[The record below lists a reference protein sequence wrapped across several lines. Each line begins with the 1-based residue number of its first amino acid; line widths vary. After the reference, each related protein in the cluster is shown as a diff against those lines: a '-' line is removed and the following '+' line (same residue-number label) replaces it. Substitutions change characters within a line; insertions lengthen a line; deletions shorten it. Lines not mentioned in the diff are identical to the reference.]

1 MSVAIDELLELSVPD
16 KLDVLERLWDS
27 ITADPRLVAI
37 PEWHLEELD
46 RREDELRR
54 NPQLGEDWATV
65 KQRLQNRNA

>member
-16 KLDVLERLWDS
+16 KLDVLVRLWDS
-27 ITADPRLVAI
+27 ITADPRQVVI

-46 RREDELRR
+46 RREEELRR
-54 NPQLGEDWATV
+54 NPQLGEDWAAV

>member
-27 ITADPRLVAI
+27 ITADPRQVAI
-37 PEWHLEELD
+37 PDWHLEELD
-46 RREDELRR
+46 RREEELRR
-54 NPQLGEDWATV
+54 NPQSGKDWEAV

>member
-27 ITADPRLVAI
+27 ITADPQQVAI
-37 PEWHLEELD
+37 PDWHLEELD
-46 RREDELRR
+46 RREEELRR
-54 NPQLGEDWATV
+54 NPQSGKDWEAV

>member
-27 ITADPRLVAI
+27 ITADPKQVAM

-46 RREDELRR
+46 RREEELQR
-54 NPQLGEDWATV
+54 NPQTGTDWNVV
-65 KQRLQNRNA
+65 KQRLQDRHA

>member
-1 MSVAIDELLELSVPD
+1 MSFAIDELLELSVPD

-27 ITADPRLVAI
+27 ITADPRQVAI

-46 RREDELRR
+46 RREEELRR
-54 NPQLGEDWATV
+54 NPQLGKDWEAV

>member
-27 ITADPRLVAI
+27 ITSDPRQVAI
-37 PEWHLEELD
+37 PDWHLEELD
-46 RREDELRR
+46 RREEELRR
-54 NPQLGEDWATV
+54 NPQLGKDWEAV

>member
-27 ITADPRLVAI
+27 ITADPRQVAI
-37 PEWHLEELD
+37 PDWHLEELD
-46 RREDELRR
+46 RREEELRR
-54 NPQLGEDWATV
+54 NPQLGKDWEAV